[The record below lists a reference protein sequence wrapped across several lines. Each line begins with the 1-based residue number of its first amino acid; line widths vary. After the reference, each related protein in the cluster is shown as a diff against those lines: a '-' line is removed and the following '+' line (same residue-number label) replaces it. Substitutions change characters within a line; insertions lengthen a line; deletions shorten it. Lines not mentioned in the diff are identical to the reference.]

1 MTKGSNPTFQYQFM
15 VRPLV
20 VVHTSKSLRIFWMR
34 NITLY
39 MVCAVVPQCLVHC
52 TPTLPGNDQ
61 CLILF
66 PYGKLSFASKER
78 QCRPF
83 SQIGAQFS
91 LYFVCSCMSCN
102 LMFESCCKVVV
113 RMHILYCRL
122 CHCIHFRH
130 HIYYQAPGV

>member
-1 MTKGSNPTFQYQFM
+1 MTKGSDPIFQYQFM

-34 NITLY
+34 GITLS
-39 MVCAVVPQCLVHC
+39 MVYGVVPQCLVHC

-61 CLILF
+61 CLIPL
-66 PYGKLSFASKER
+66 PYGKISFASKER

-91 LYFVCSCMSCN
+91 MYFVCSFMSFN
-102 LMFESCCKVVV
+102 LMFESCCNVVA
-113 RMHILYCRL
+113 RMHILYRRL
-122 CHCIHFRH
+122 CHFIHFRH
-130 HIYYQAPGV
+130 HT